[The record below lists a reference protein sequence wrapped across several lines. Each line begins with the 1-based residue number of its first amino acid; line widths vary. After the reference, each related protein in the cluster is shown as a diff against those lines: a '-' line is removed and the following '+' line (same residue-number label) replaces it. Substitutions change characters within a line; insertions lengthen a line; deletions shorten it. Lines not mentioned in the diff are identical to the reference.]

1 MIKTLDEI
9 YARTFKSDD
18 ITRNDRE
25 TVIRLMKKI
34 IYKCD
39 LNVTTKN
46 VLRRSML
53 RKIKRI
59 CEDEIEAN
67 NVNRDV
73 LVHWGIMREM
83 MVQVQTA

>member
-9 YARTFKSDD
+9 YARTFNSDE
-18 ITRNDRE
+18 ISSNDRE
-25 TVIRLMKKI
+25 TVIQLMKKI
-34 IYKCD
+34 IHKCD
-39 LNVTTKN
+39 LHATTKN
-46 VLRRSML
+46 VLRRSIL

-67 NVNRDV
+67 NANRDV